1 MSPRKPVTNEA
12 IGELVRKQR
21 KKRGISQGEL
31 GDAIGVGMMMISKYE
46 SGASPITV
54 VRLVDIA
61 MHLKCRT
68 IDLIP

>member
-1 MSPRKPVTNEA
+1 M
-12 IGELVRKQR
+12 RKQR
-21 KKRGISQGEL
+21 KKRDVSQGEL

-46 SGASPITV
+46 SGTSPITV

-61 MHLKCRT
+61 MYLKCKT